1 MHSGGILNDLEL
13 RKNENKD
20 GKLFPVAVFE
30 TIWNYR
36 KNENKDGKCM
46 VHSDGIWNDLYL
58 LCQDLWVLPP
68 YPPLTFIFGLS
79 GPTPVGNYYR
89 YCIRTFIRHCRI
101 NYKDQRIAKQVLHV
115 YTMNTCS
122 IHELCC
128 NDTTI

>member
-46 VHSDGIWNDLYL
+46 VHSDGIWNDLYF
-58 LCQDLWVLPP
+58 LCQD
-68 YPPLTFIFGLS
+68 PLTPIDLHFWVPRAYTS
-79 GPTPVGNYYR
+79 G
-89 YCIRTFIRHCRI
+89 
-101 NYKDQRIAKQVLHV
+101 KL
-115 YTMNTCS
+115 
-122 IHELCC
+122 L
-128 NDTTI
+128 